1 MSETYQRISRWQAT
15 GIAALLLVAV
25 GFLYASPV
33 VVAAAAI
40 PVAFTAYESL
50 STVSASAELQA
61 EREISATGARPGE
74 HVEVKVSLTNTGSAA
89 IPDLRVIDDVPDE
102 LAVVSGSPRLGA
114 TLRSGDTESL
124 TYEVVAKRG
133 SYEFADPVVRGRSFA
148 ASEHSTVSVATTGDS
163 TLEGLRAIDA
173 PPVDNTAILRAGT
186 QTTDQ
191 GGPGVEFYRTR
202 EYQPGDP
209 LNRLNW
215 RQYAK
220 TGELSTVEFREEH
233 ATRTALIVDA
243 RQPTRVTPQPGH
255 PTATELSAYVSARLY
270 SALTNADVETIVT
283 AIGLPDD
290 VDVRLGPHGLPWSTE
305 ESATT
310 AEAVLDAVDQVA
322 TRGPTRTTA
331 GLSTPPAGDE
341 LSGSKPA
348 VANGLLARLPPR
360 ATVVIATPLVDNW
373 PLKLAGALRPHGY
386 PVTIVSPDVTTHGE
400 ALEAPVGLHRDLR
413 QQTLSQ
419 AGFTVVDWQ
428 LDTPLDTTLESAL
441 AHIIQ

>member
-1 MSETYQRISRWQAT
+1 MSASYQRVSRWQAT

-40 PVAFTAYESL
+40 PIAFTAYESL
-50 STVSASAELQA
+50 STVTASAELRA
-61 EREISATGARPGE
+61 DREISATGARPGE
-74 HVEVKVSLTNTGSAA
+74 HVEVTVSISNTGSGAV
-89 IPDLRVIDDVPDE
+89 PDLRVIDGVPDE
-102 LAVVSGSPRLGA
+102 LAVVAGSPRLGT
-114 TLRSGDTESL
+114 TLRAGETESL

-133 SYEFADPVVRGRSFA
+133 RYDFADPVVRGRSFA
-148 ASEHSTVSVATTGDS
+148 AGEYSTVTVETSGDA

-173 PPVDNTAILRAGT
+173 PPMENTAILRAGT

-209 LNRLNW
+209 VNRLNW

-220 TGELSTVEFREEH
+220 TGELSTVDFREEH
-233 ATRTALIVDA
+233 ATRTAIIVDA
-243 RQPTRVTPQPGH
+243 RTPTRVTPQSGH
-255 PTATELSAYVSARLY
+255 PTGTELSAYVSGRLY
-270 SALTNADVETIVT
+270 NALTNADVETLVT
-283 AIGLPDD
+283 AIGLPSDT
-290 VDVRLGPHGLPWSTE
+290 DVRLGPHGLPWSST

-310 AEAVLDAVDQVA
+310 PEAVLDAVDHA
-322 TRGPTRTTA
+322 ALRGPARTKT
-331 GLSTPPAGDE
+331 GISTPPAGDE
-341 LSGSKPA
+341 LDASKPPA
-348 VANGLLARLPPR
+348 ANGVLARLPPR
-360 ATVVIATPLVDNW
+360 ASVVIVTPLVDNW
-373 PLKLAGALRPHGY
+373 PLDLAGALRPHGY
-386 PVTIVSPDVTTHGE
+386 PVTIVSPDITTHGE
-400 ALEAPVGLHRDLR
+400 QEKSLIGLHRDLR

-428 LDTPLDTTLESAL
+428 LDTALDTTLESTL

>member
-15 GIAALLLVAV
+15 GIAALLLVAL
-25 GFLYASPV
+25 GFLYAAPV

-40 PVAFTAYESL
+40 PVAFAAYESL
-50 STVSASAELQA
+50 STVSASAELRA

-74 HVEVKVSLTNTGSAA
+74 HVEVTLSLTNTGAAA
-89 IPDLRVIDDVPDE
+89 IPDIRIIDGVPDE
-102 LAVVSGSPRLGA
+102 LAVVSNSPRLGT
-114 TLRSGDTESL
+114 TLRAGETESL

-133 SYEFADPVVRGRSFA
+133 SYTFADPVVRGRSFA
-148 ASEHSTVSVATTGDS
+148 AGEHSTVTVETTGDA

-191 GGPGVEFYRTR
+191 GGPGIEFYRTR
-202 EYQPGDP
+202 EYQPSDP
-209 LNRLNW
+209 VNRLNW

-233 ATRTALIVDA
+233 ATRTVIIVDA
-243 RQPTRVTPQPGH
+243 RKPTRVTPQPGH

-270 SALTNADVETIVT
+270 GALTSADVETIVT
-283 AIGLPDD
+283 AAGLPAD
-290 VDVRLGPHGLPWSTE
+290 VDVRLGPHGLPWATE
-305 ESATT
+305 ESATN
-310 AEAVLDAVDQVA
+310 AETVLDAVDQVA
-322 TRGPTRTTA
+322 MRGPTQTMA
-331 GLSTPPAGDE
+331 GMSTPPTGDE
-341 LSGSKPA
+341 LSGSKPDDA
-348 VANGLLARLPPR
+348 DGLLARLPPR

-373 PLKLAGALRPHGY
+373 PLKLAGALQPHGY
-386 PVTIVSPDVTTHGE
+386 PVTIVSPDVTTYGDQ
-400 ALEAPVGLHRDLR
+400 ADGLAGLHRDLR
-413 QQTLSQ
+413 KETLSQ

-428 LDTPLDTTLESAL
+428 LNTALDTTLESAL